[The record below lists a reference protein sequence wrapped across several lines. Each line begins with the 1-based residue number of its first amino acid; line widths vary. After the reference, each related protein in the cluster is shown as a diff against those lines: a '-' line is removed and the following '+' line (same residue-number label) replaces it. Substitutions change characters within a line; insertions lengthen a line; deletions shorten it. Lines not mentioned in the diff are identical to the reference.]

1 MLIYKKGNNK
11 SMNNLDLMNYWINSS
26 NNDYDT
32 MNVLF
37 LVKNILGVCLLD
49 I

>member
-37 LVKNILGVCLLD
+37 SGKKYTWSLS
-49 I
+49 

>member
-1 MLIYKKGNNK
+1 
-11 SMNNLDLMNYWINSS
+11 MNNLDLMNYWIDSS

-32 MNVLF
+32 IYVLF
-37 LVKNILGVCLLD
+37 SGKNILGVCLLD